1 MKLQIDIDK
10 KTITPLEDVNI
21 GDLMKALGKLFPE
34 EAFKEYT
41 LLRGLKENELPWIN
55 PLVVPYPNPTP
66 SLPWIQPFNQ
76 PYSQPYIGGTGSGLL
91 NGGNTLTNVVS
102 SPQHRLDNGIMWSYY
117 NVEVTNLN
125 D

>member
-21 GDLMKALGKLFPE
+21 GDLMKALAKLFPE

-55 PLVVPYPNPTP
+55 PVVVPYHNPSPT
-66 SLPWIQPFNQ
+66 LPWVQTP
-76 PYSQPYIGGTGSGLL
+76 PYYGTGNGLF
-91 NGGNTLTNVVS
+91 NGGSLITNNV
-102 SPQHRLDNGIMWSYY
+102 GIPIQNRDSFTVMDSYY
-117 NVEVTNLN
+117 NVEITDVPR